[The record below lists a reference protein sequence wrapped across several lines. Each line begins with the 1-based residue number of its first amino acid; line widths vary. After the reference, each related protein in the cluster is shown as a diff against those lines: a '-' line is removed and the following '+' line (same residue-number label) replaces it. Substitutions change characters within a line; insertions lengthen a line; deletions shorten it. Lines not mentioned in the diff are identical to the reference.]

1 MKGIGRIGRNMAM
14 PWRLPKNTEKK
25 YNKYM
30 RSNSHS
36 VAAFYMFYT
45 YLFHCFFHTMDD
57 ICCTMQ
63 CTEAVTK
70 ESLFFTLLST
80 VFHGE
85 KPQVLQLKLPCLQ
98 HSVFHL
104 DFYVF
109 FYCFWFCFSFNVE
122 VLSEL
127 CGKA

>member
-1 MKGIGRIGRNMAM
+1 MHGGGDKRIS
-14 PWRLPKNTEKK
+14 LFL
-25 YNKYM
+25 
-30 RSNSHS
+30 SH
-36 VAAFYMFYT
+36 
-45 YLFHCFFHTMDD
+45 
-57 ICCTMQ
+57 
-63 CTEAVTK
+63 
-70 ESLFFTLLST
+70 FFTLLST

-85 KPQVLQLKLPCLQ
+85 KPQVFQQKLPCLQ

-104 DFYVF
+104 DFMFVF